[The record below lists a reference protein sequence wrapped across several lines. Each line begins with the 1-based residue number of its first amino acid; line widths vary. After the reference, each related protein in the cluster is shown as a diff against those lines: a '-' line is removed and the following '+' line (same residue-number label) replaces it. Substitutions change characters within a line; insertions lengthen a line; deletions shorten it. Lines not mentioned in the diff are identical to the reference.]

1 MKKFSRYIAF
11 FSIVLLGSL
20 TAFADEAPPPKV
32 VKSMRSSM
40 RIQVSYDDNAR
51 EAKLIIPQRDWKK
64 LRAEIDGDNSM
75 NALNRFGLTRTQT
88 VMSGVL
94 LSMAFIFGGVW
105 VVRNR
110 GTNKNKVIIG
120 VALLMLCGAVASVS
134 FANVP
139 PPQVTSLNESILS
152 ELAKSE
158 GASGTIRIEVVDG
171 AYYDSIT
178 LILPKKPGK

>member
-1 MKKFSRYIAF
+1 MKKFLSCITLLLV
-11 FSIVLLGSL
+11 VLLGSL

-51 EAKLIIPQRDWKK
+51 EAKLVIPQKDWKR

-88 VMSGVL
+88 VMGGVL
-94 LSMAFIFGGVW
+94 LSMAFVFGGVW
-105 VVRNR
+105 IVRNR

-120 VALLMLCGAVASVS
+120 VALLMLCGAIASVS

-139 PPQVTSLNESILS
+139 PPQVTSLNDSVLS
-152 ELAKSE
+152 ELAKTE
-158 GASGTIRIEVVDG
+158 GATGTIRIEVVDG